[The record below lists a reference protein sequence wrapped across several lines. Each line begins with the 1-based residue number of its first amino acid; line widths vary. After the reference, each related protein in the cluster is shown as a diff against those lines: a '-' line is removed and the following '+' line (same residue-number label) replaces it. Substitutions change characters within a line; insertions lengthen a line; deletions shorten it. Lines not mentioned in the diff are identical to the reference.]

1 MEKLNCTL
9 TGIRPMLMHN
19 GRLAD
24 PLDPMTIRL
33 KEITS
38 KNKGKNKSDKLER
51 ELADAEFIGSL
62 YWAADLGIYVPAD
75 NIEACFVAGAKKAR
89 LGKNAIAGLQVDVE
103 FGVPVRSSVIKKSET
118 PEALV
123 QREDLRFRKGV
134 RVSTSKVMRT
144 RPMIPTG
151 WQVDIPITYE
161 PELLNKSQV
170 RQLVEDA
177 GLYVGIGDWRPRFGR
192 FIVEWE

>member
-1 MEKLNCTL
+1 MNCTI
-9 TGIRPMLMHN
+9 TGIRPLLMHN

-24 PLDPMTIRL
+24 PLDAMTIRL
-33 KEITS
+33 KETHA

-51 ELADAEFIGSL
+51 EIADLEFLGSL
-62 YWAADLGIYVPAD
+62 YWCEDLGVYMPAD

-103 FGVPVRSSVIKKSET
+103 FGVAIRSAAIKKSET

-123 QREDLRFRKGV
+123 EREDLRFRKGV
-134 RVSTSKVMRT
+134 RVTTSKIMRT
-144 RPMIPTG
+144 RPIIPTG
-151 WQVDIPITYE
+151 WQLDVPIAYE
-161 PELLNKSQV
+161 PDLLNKAQV

-177 GLYVGIGDWRPRFGR
+177 GLFVGLGDWRPRFGR
-192 FIVEWE
+192 FTVEWK